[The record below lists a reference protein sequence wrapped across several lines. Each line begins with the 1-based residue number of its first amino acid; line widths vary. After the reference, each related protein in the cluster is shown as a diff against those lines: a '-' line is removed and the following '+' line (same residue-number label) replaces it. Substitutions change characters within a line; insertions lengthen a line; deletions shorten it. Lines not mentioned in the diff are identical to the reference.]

1 MKFKIFIAIIFLIIF
16 SLNIFINYQV
26 YNELIKDKIVQEEFI
41 VENVYNKELYDV
53 LKLSTNKYFLFTSV
67 DKNLNLEKVDRVKL
81 AFITNKITF
90 LDFLKG
96 FYVQNIFI
104 EKIEKPNSLK
114 EDIYQNIKLQH
125 NTSLNQDLFSALFLA
140 IPISSELRDITNTF
154 GISHLLALSGFHL
167 GLILFCSYWIIYAFY
182 SPLHQKYVPYRN
194 KKFDALVV
202 SGVMIFTY
210 LIFTNVVPSLLR
222 AFVMFVFG
230 LYLLRN
236 NIKIFS
242 FLNLFLVLLIIVA
255 LFPKYAFSISL
266 WFSISGVFYILLYVK
281 YFSSLNKYISFL
293 LFNFWIFFALNPIIL
308 YFFDVVSYAQLF
320 SAPITLAFILFY
332 PFEIVLHLLEYGYIL
347 DKYLLWLFELNFEVK
362 TYITEF
368 YFLMFFLIV
377 SFWAIYKKIAFYV
390 LNSLIVCFNIYVY
403 LIV

>member
-41 VENVYNKELYDV
+41 VENIYNKELYDV
-53 LKLSTNKYFLFTSV
+53 LKLSTNEYFLFTSV
-67 DKNLNLEKVDRVKL
+67 DKNLNLEKLDRVKL

-140 IPISSELRDITNTF
+140 IPISNELRDITNTF

-167 GLILFCSYWIIYAFY
+167 GLILFFSYWIIYAFY

-202 SGVMIFTY
+202 SGIMIFTY

-242 FLNLFLVLLIIVA
+242 FLNLFLVLLVIVA

-362 TYITEF
+362 RYITEF

-377 SFWAIYKKIAFYV
+377 SFWAIYKKISLDV
-390 LNSLIVCFNIYVY
+390 LNSLIVCFNIYIY